1 MIQTDKITFSTLDG
15 VFIKGNWQIPKG
27 AKVCALLLHMMP
39 STRESFASLS
49 EKLYESGIA
58 TLAIDLRGH
67 GESLAK
73 KSGDEKLGKLIE
85 LNYKD
90 FSDEQHQASRL
101 DVDAALNFIKVK
113 GFNEDKTVI
122 VGASIGANLTLD
134 AMSRYSR
141 IARGVL
147 LSPGLDYRG
156 VKTEAAAKA
165 LEQGQKVWTIAAEG
179 DAYSAQ
185 TCETLA
191 KMKSEN
197 IPSKIFGGS
206 DHGTNLFNSQPDLIA
221 DIVRFLSK

>member
-73 KSGDEKLGKLIE
+73 KSGDEKSGKLIE

-101 DVDAALNFIKVK
+101 DVDAALNFIKVE
-113 GFNEDKTVI
+113 GFNEDKAVI

-165 LEQGQKVWTIAAEG
+165 LEQGQKVWAVASEG
-179 DAYSAQ
+179 DVYSAQ
-185 TCETLA
+185 TCETLV
-191 KMKSEN
+191 KMKFEN
-197 IPSKIFGGS
+197 ISAKIFSGS

-221 DIVRFLSK
+221 DIVGFLSK